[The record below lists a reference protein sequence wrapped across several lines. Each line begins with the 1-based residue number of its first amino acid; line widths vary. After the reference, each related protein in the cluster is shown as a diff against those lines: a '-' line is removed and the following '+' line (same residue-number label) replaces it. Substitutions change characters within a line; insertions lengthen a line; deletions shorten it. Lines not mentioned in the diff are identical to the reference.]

1 MFPRDKQM
9 KIKHTISIFLIL
21 LFALNVNAEVH
32 QIFKDGEKLTLELEE
47 VSLPMVLNMIAKQ
60 YNLNLVLA
68 SNVEGEVSIR
78 LDQVDIQ
85 TALEAILYPNEL
97 NYYIKENVII
107 VKSNESESFG
117 EFNSSVVTLKYADV
131 NMVLEALITL
141 KSPKGNVIILD
152 KSGQNS
158 SSDGT
163 YTPNKLFISDYP
175 SVVEGMLAA
184 VEQLDKPERLISI
197 AVKII
202 ETQVDHSLK
211 VGLNWPTQL
220 NVSLADAGIDPSAS
234 STSTTS
240 TSEETSGSLAKD
252 LNSGNWV
259 WGKLTV
265 SELTTVLN
273 LLEQNGNSKL
283 ISDPHVT
290 TLENHEADIT
300 IATVIP
306 IATINRFTEAAST
319 QDIVTFY
326 DEEVGISL
334 KVTPRINENGLI
346 TLMVEPKIEDI
357 IGYTGPADSQKPITI
372 SRSVKTR
379 ITVND
384 GETAALG
391 GLLKENEIENRQKVP
406 VLGSIPLLGSLFTSK
421 STEKSTTDLIILI
434 TPTILK

>member
-1 MFPRDKQM
+1 M
-9 KIKHTISIFLIL
+9 KIKHTLSILLIL

-131 NMVLEALITL
+131 NMVLEALNTL

-152 KSGQNS
+152 KSGTNS
-158 SSDGT
+158 ASDGT

-175 SVVEGMLAA
+175 SVVEGMLIA
-184 VEQLDKPERLISI
+184 VEELDKPERLISI

-202 ETQVDHSLK
+202 ETKVDHSLK
-211 VGLNWPTQL
+211 IGLNWPTQL
-220 NVSLADAGIDPSAS
+220 NVTLTDAEVNP

-240 TSEETSGSLAKD
+240 TTTTETTTGSLAKD

-357 IGYTGPADSQKPITI
+357 IGYTGPAESQKPITI

-391 GLLKENEIENRQKVP
+391 GLLKENEIEIRQKVP
-406 VLGSIPLLGSLFTSK
+406 VLGSIPLIGSLFTSK